1 MRERFRHSGSAPE
14 LRPLIFFRI
23 VGLPGKKYLPGLVD
37 SGSNSTYIDA
47 RYAELLGIDLNQ
59 LPKSET
65 RIGGGSHDVYETSVE
80 LIVGQHKWESRV
92 KFATNWNEWHHI
104 LGVHELFELFD
115 VDIDAEAQVTDVTPR
130 RHNPRVVRVRT

>member
-1 MRERFRHSGSAPE
+1 MSERFRHSGSAPE
-14 LRPLIFFRI
+14 LRPLINFRI
-23 VGLPGKKYLPGLVD
+23 VGLPEKKYLPGLVD

-47 RYAELLGIDLNQ
+47 RYAELLGIDLAH

-65 RIGGGSHDVYETSVE
+65 KIGGGKHDVFEASVE

-104 LGVHELFELFD
+104 LGVHELFELFS
-115 VDIDAEAQVTDVTPR
+115 VYIDAEAQTTDVKPR
-130 RHNPRVVRVRT
+130 RNNPRLTRVKG